1 MPSVDGIV
9 SGLDTSSLID
19 AITEASAVSLRTAEG
34 RKAQADQQL
43 TDLGEFKSRLS
54 TVQTSLETLGDAE
67 QFAAFTASVGD
78 EDAMTVT
85 VDSAASTG
93 SHTVL
98 VRNLA
103 VAEVERSQSFAS
115 DTSTGYFASGT
126 FKVTVGSDSHDVT
139 MDSSMSLVDLAEAI
153 DAVDGVKAYVLDVGT
168 GSKPYRLMV
177 TSENTGTDDKLSF
190 SSSGLSGGTK
200 PSFTQQVAAADAR
213 ITIDGLNVYSKSN
226 TMTGVLPG
234 VTMDLTNTS
243 SNFKLT
249 INRDDTAMIEKVQA
263 FVDNYNTLV
272 GFVDTNNNFSSDSGS
287 RGSFFGDSTISGIMA
302 GMGSAVGQIYTA
314 SDGSTE
320 LSLARMGIQTQQ
332 DGSLKLDTSELKD
345 ALAADYQDVVGAFTD
360 PDGPVNALADQIS
373 DVYLDN
379 SSGLVKLRT
388 DTVESR
394 IEDMEES
401 IIDLEERITAQEE
414 RLRSQFTAMEVALG
428 QLQSSQSYLDALLA
442 QSSGKK

>member
-1 MPSVDGIV
+1 M
-9 SGLDTSSLID
+9 
-19 AITEASAVSLRTAEG
+19 
-34 RKAQADQQL
+34 K
-43 TDLGEFKSRLS
+43 
-54 TVQTSLETLGDAE
+54 
-67 QFAAFTASVGD
+67 
-78 EDAMTVT
+78 
-85 VDSAASTG
+85 
-93 SHTVL
+93 
-98 VRNLA
+98 
-103 VAEVERSQSFAS
+103 
-115 DTSTGYFASGT
+115 
-126 FKVTVGSDSHDVT
+126 
-139 MDSSMSLVDLAEAI
+139 
-153 DAVDGVKAYVLDVGT
+153 
-168 GSKPYRLMV
+168 
-177 TSENTGTDDKLSF
+177 
-190 SSSGLSGGTK
+190 GGTK
-200 PSFTQQVAAADAR
+200 FSFTEQVSAADAR

>member
-19 AITEASAVSLRTAEG
+19 AITEASAVSLRTAES

-43 TDLGEFKSRLS
+43 TDLGEFKSRL
-54 TVQTSLETLGDAE
+54 TDVQSALESLGDAD
-67 QFAAFTASVGD
+67 QFGAFTASVGD
-78 EDAMTVT
+78 EDAMAVT
-85 VDSAASTG
+85 VGSAASTG
-93 SHTVL
+93 SYTVR
-98 VRNLA
+98 VRSLA
-103 VAEVERSQSFAS
+103 VSEVERSQGFSSETA
-115 DTSTGYFASGT
+115 TGYLARGDL
-126 FKVTVGSDSHDVT
+126 KVTVGGVTTDVEI
-139 MDSSMSLVDLAEAI
+139 DSSMSLLDAAEAI
-153 DAVDGVKAYVLDVGT
+153 DAVDGVRAYVLDVGT
-168 GSKPYRLMV
+168 GSNPYRLMV

-190 SSSGLSGGTK
+190 STSGMKGGTK
-200 PSFTQQVAAADAR
+200 FSFTEQVSAADAR

-226 TMTGVLPG
+226 TMTDVLPG

-249 INRDDTAMIEKVQA
+249 INRDDAAMVEKVQA

-272 GFVDTNNNFSSDSGS
+272 GFVDTNNNFSADSGS

-302 GMGSAVGQIYTA
+302 GMGSAIGQIYTA

-332 DGSLKLDTSELKD
+332 DGSLKLDTSALKS
-345 ALAADYQDVVGAFTD
+345 ALAADYQDVLGAFTD

-401 IIDLEERITAQEE
+401 IIDLEDRISAQEE

-442 QSSGKK
+442 QGSGTK